1 MSAYI
6 IETLRQQ
13 PDSTI
18 LYYFCD
24 HYLGDRNNCSH
35 ILRTLATQLIRHDPE
50 LAAFVWETH
59 VRKAETPSIERL
71 RKFLP
76 KLIAASPFTRIV
88 IDGIDECDAKDHKY
102 ALDQLLLL
110 CKDIKGHGSLLLSSR
125 DDGIISRKLRQYP
138 TISLR
143 DEYLAVE
150 RDIEAFIGGK
160 FRQVIEEWDL
170 EISTN
175 IAAKIQQQLIQRS
188 NGQSIRLLANFSSDS
203 RA

>member
-1 MSAYI
+1 MSGYI
-6 IETLRQQ
+6 VNTLRQQ

-24 HYLGDRNNCSH
+24 HYGGDQNNCSH
-35 ILRTLATQLIRHDPE
+35 ILRTLATQLIRHDRE
-50 LAAFVWETH
+50 LAALVWEIH
-59 VRKAETPSIERL
+59 VRKAETPSTERL
-71 RKFLP
+71 RKILP

-110 CKDIKGHGSLLLSSR
+110 CNDIKGHGSLLISSR
-125 DDGIISRKLRQYP
+125 DDGIISRKLRKLP

-143 DEYLAVE
+143 DEHVAVE
-150 RDIEAFIGGK
+150 RDIEAFVRGK

-170 EISTN
+170 DISKNTTT
-175 IAAKIQQQLIQRS
+175 KVQKLLIQRS
-188 NGQSIRLLANFSSDS
+188 NGQ
-203 RA
+203 